1 MMSIRQNGGVFGR
14 NPTFNDVTIEGQLTF
29 DGDIDINSDL
39 KIDGNLDVIG
49 GMTVDTDTLVVD
61 ASGNNVGIGTA
72 SPNASGS
79 LHILRAGSS
88 IISNLIA
95 NSGAIL
101 ESGSASVGLNI
112 ITPNNE
118 GGYINFGDP
127 EDSNAGRIFYSH
139 ATNAMS
145 FGTSDSTVKL
155 EIDASGNT
163 NVKTGNLVI
172 GTSGKGIDFSATA
185 GTGTSELFDDYE
197 EGIWIPVLIG
207 TTVAGTGT
215 YTVQEG
221 KYTKVGN
228 LVTFQ
233 MRLDWSAHTGTG
245 TMQLQGLPFTTSA
258 TGIGTAT
265 VYVSGVA
272 SSVGTFIQC
281 FLSNSTT
288 DIRLRE
294 VATGGGSAA
303 SVAMDT
309 AGQMFI
315 SGHYYV

>member
-1 MMSIRQNGGVFGR
+1 MMSIKQNGGVFGR

-185 GTGTSELFDDYE
+185 GTGTSELLSDYE
-197 EGIWIPVLIG
+197 EGIFTATLTPATSG
-207 TTVAGTGT
+207 TITLASTGN
-215 YTVQEG
+215 ELA
-221 KYTKVGN
+221 YTKVGRQVFIN
-228 LVTFQ
+228 GLLIVDSVSSPVGGSVK
-233 MRLDWSAHTGTG
+233 LN
-245 TMQLQGLPFTTSA
+245 LPFTTVNLGDGAGRSA
-258 TGIGTAT
+258 G
-265 VYVSGVA
+265 
-272 SSVGTFIQC
+272 
-281 FLSNSTT
+281 
-288 DIRLRE
+288 
-294 VATGGGSAA
+294 A
-303 SVAMDT
+303 SVQNTSGAYLLTPMYSFEGVVEAEIIFDASTVT
-309 AGQMFI
+309 AAHRFYI
-315 SGHYYV
+315 SLSYITA